1 MARIPYAGES
11 KDPETMALA
20 RQIAAE
26 RGGRVP
32 TLYQMLLNS
41 PPVARGWLNLLTAIQ
56 QQCRLKGRYREMVIV
71 RVAVLN
77 GAPVEHK
84 GHVPHALKAGMTEAE
99 VEALSDWKRS
109 DLFDEMDRA
118 MLAYTDSMTK
128 EVRVPDSVF
137 AGVRKHFDDRQLT
150 ELTATIGSYNLVSRF
165 LVALQVD
172 HNTIPFDFSLPR
184 KQAV

>member
-11 KDPETMALA
+11 KDPEMLALA
-20 RQIAAE
+20 GQIAAE

-56 QQCRLKGRYREMVIV
+56 QQCQLKGRHREMVIV
-71 RVAVLN
+71 RVAVVN
-77 GAPVEHK
+77 GASVEHK

-99 VEALSDWKRS
+99 VEALSDWEDS
-109 DLFDEMDRA
+109 VLFDAVDRA
-118 MLAYTDSMTK
+118 VLAYTDAMTR
-128 EVRVPDSVF
+128 EIHVPDAVF
-137 AGVRKHFDDRQLT
+137 AAVRMHFDDRRLA
-150 ELTATIGSYNLVSRF
+150 ELTATIASYNMVSRF

-172 HNTIPFDFSLPR
+172 NNTIPFDFSLPR
-184 KQAV
+184 KQGV